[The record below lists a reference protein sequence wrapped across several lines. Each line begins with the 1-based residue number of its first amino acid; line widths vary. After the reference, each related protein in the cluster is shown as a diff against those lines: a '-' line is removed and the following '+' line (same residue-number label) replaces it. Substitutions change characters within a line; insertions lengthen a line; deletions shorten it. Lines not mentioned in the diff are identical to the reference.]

1 MFVRKKPLYGGKI
14 AVQICESYREQ
25 GKVRQR
31 VLRHVGTVDRKDA
44 EVLAKL
50 IETSTFIKN
59 ELEDQKEKSALEI
72 EPNLPIVMPENPA
85 VHPHLEKESHDVC
98 EEAEH
103 HWVDT
108 AKLSEDSRVVEGIH
122 AVFGSVLDKFGLQ
135 SLLGVRQYDVLRH
148 IVMARVAWPSSKLRA
163 SENLLRHFNAD
174 ISVDRM
180 YRFMD
185 VLEDQEGCIQGAL
198 FNAFRPLIGE
208 KVEVLFFDVTTLYFE
223 SVDED
228 ELRRFGFS
236 KDQKTH
242 LTQVVLALAT
252 TQEGLPVG
260 YKLFPGNTAETST
273 LLQAIDEWQKSLCIE
288 KITIIADRAMMS
300 DKNMKLLEASGLKY
314 VIAAKLKLLPKQ
326 MQKTILARTNE
337 KILFQN
343 EEDTVAVQ
351 EHLYENRRLIVSHS
365 TKRARKDARDR
376 EQILTKLKQKIG
388 QEGSTKKLVTNRGY
402 LSVITETGNSKI
414 KVDDEKVAAAA
425 RWDGL
430 HGVITNIED
439 VSHQEILGLYR
450 RLWVIEE
457 SFRINKHTLEMRPVY
472 HYASRRI
479 KAHILLCY
487 ITFALCRYVQKRI
500 SMQHENLSIDRIRST
515 LIDVQYSILK
525 HEETQSKYRLPSK
538 MSMEARQIYGVFNLK
553 RGKSITKVV

>member
-50 IETSTFIKN
+50 IETSTFIKG

-72 EPNLPIVMPENPA
+72 EPNLPLVMPENPA
-85 VHPHLEKESHDVC
+85 VCSCPENNLQDIA
-98 EEAEH
+98 EEGEH

-108 AKLSEDSRVVEGIH
+108 AKLSENSRVVEGIH

-163 SENLLRHFNAD
+163 SENLLRHFNVD

-314 VIAAKLKLLPKQ
+314 VIAAKLKLFPKQ

-351 EHLYENRRLIVSHS
+351 EHLYENRRLIISHS

-376 EQILTKLKQKIG
+376 EQILTKLKKKIG
-388 QEGSTKKLVTNRGY
+388 QEG
-402 LSVITETGNSKI
+402 
-414 KVDDEKVAAAA
+414 
-425 RWDGL
+425 
-430 HGVITNIED
+430 
-439 VSHQEILGLYR
+439 
-450 RLWVIEE
+450 
-457 SFRINKHTLEMRPVY
+457 
-472 HYASRRI
+472 
-479 KAHILLCY
+479 
-487 ITFALCRYVQKRI
+487 
-500 SMQHENLSIDRIRST
+500 
-515 LIDVQYSILK
+515 
-525 HEETQSKYRLPSK
+525 
-538 MSMEARQIYGVFNLK
+538 
-553 RGKSITKVV
+553 